1 MLIPLA
7 LVYEIFILRNHALN
21 HYFYT
26 TLQLHNSPVDCARQL
41 FKPSKDAASL
51 WACNEKKFD
60 FWVFSFFVSDL
71 ISGVDIWPFWLRLP
85 GPGHQPQEEV
95 FCSSF
100 CWKLG
105 WNPSLLSLWS
115 AFYYFWF
122 KSYGL

>member
-60 FWVFSFFVSDL
+60 FWVFSF
-71 ISGVDIWPFWLRLP
+71 
-85 GPGHQPQEEV
+85 
-95 FCSSF
+95 
-100 CWKLG
+100 
-105 WNPSLLSLWS
+105 LWVTS
-115 AFYYFWF
+115 
-122 KSYGL
+122 